1 MINYQKV
8 YHKFS
13 KKQQAILGLILA
25 NIIWG
30 AASPIFK
37 WSLTNIAP
45 FTLAYLRFLIASL
58 IFLIFYK
65 KFLPIE
71 KKDWIK
77 VVLIGITG
85 VFLNITFFFFG
96 LKTSSAI
103 NAPIIATAGPIFVLT
118 GAVLFLK
125 EHPRPRLILGLIIAL
140 IGVITIVI
148 QPILIQGTDASF
160 WGNLL
165 FILATLAAVS
175 HTLFAKEPLKK
186 YGAQTITFWT
196 FFIGSVSFFPF
207 AFWEWQA
214 NPDWLLQIDIRGA
227 IGILFGA
234 FLSSALA
241 YFLWH
246 RGLEVLET
254 SETQVF
260 VYLDPVAAIILAWFL
275 LGETPTFIYL
285 FGSALVFLGIWT
297 AERRIAYHPLFK
309 LKKV

>member
-1 MINYQKV
+1 MISALKNLSTKQK
-8 YHKFS
+8 
-13 KKQQAILGLILA
+13 AILGLIVA

-37 WSLTNIAP
+37 WSLTNISP

-58 IFLIFYK
+58 IFLVFFK
-65 KFLPIE
+65 KFVPIE
-71 KKDWIK
+71 KRDFLR

-103 NAPIIATAGPIFVLT
+103 NAPIIATAGPIFTLT

-125 EHPRPRLILGLIIAL
+125 ERPRPRLILGLIVAL
-140 IGVITIVI
+140 IGVIIIVI
-148 QPILIQGTDASF
+148 QPILIKGTDASF

-165 FILATLAAVS
+165 FVAATLAAVA
-175 HTLFAKEPLKK
+175 HTLLSKEPLKK
-186 YGAQTITFWT
+186 YGAQTVTFWT
-196 FFIGSVSFFPF
+196 FFVGAVSFFPF

-214 NPDWLLQIDIRGA
+214 NPIWFSQLDMRGA
-227 IGILFGA
+227 VGIIFGA

-246 RGLEVLET
+246 RGLEVLEA

-260 VYLDPVAAIILAWFL
+260 VYLDPVVAILLAWFL
-275 LGETPTFIYL
+275 LGETPTSIYL
-285 FGSALVFLGIWT
+285 FGSVLVFLGIWI
-297 AERRIAYHPLFK
+297 AERRIAYHPLSK